1 MLDTVLFVVF
11 PYVAV
16 VLAVG
21 GSLYRYFTNR
31 FSYSSLSSELLEKD
45 WLFWGAVPWHYGIVP
60 TLLIHLAGFVVPG
73 RDDHPA
79 RHANRLY
86 LAELTGK
93 VFALLAFAGMVVLI
107 VRRLSQSRIRA
118 VTSAMDWVVVVLLLN
133 QVFLGLW
140 VAFFYRWGAAWFDLH
155 GHRRGWRPWPP
166 SIRSPS
172 TSPPCRWC
180 PSCTF

>member
-31 FSYSSLSSELLEKD
+31 FSYSSLSSEFLEKE

-73 RDDHPA
+73 VMIILHGTPTL
-79 RHANRLY
+79 LY
-86 LAELTGK
+86 LAELAGK
-93 VFALLAFAGMVVLI
+93 VFALHGLCRDGRAHRAAAEPVADPGRHLAHGLGGAGAAAEPGVPGPVD
-107 VRRLSQSRIRA
+107 R
-118 VTSAMDWVVVVLLLN
+118 LLLP
-133 QVFLGLW
+133 LGGGL
-140 VAFFYRWGAAWFDLH
+140 VRLYRS
-155 GHRRGWRPWPP
+155 RRGWRLWPP

-172 TSPPCRWC
+172 MSPPCPWC
-180 PSCTF
+180 PSCTS